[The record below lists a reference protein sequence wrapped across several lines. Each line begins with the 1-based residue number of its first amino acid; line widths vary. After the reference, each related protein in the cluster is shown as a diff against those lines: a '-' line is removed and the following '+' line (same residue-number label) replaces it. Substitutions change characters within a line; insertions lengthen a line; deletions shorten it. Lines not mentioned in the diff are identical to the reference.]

1 MFWRTTQ
8 LQATFQET
16 NNTTMDEQ
24 EHTQSTRVRT
34 SMDVYREEYTCT
46 HGLPGMSYSSYRLEE
61 VLVRVHVL

>member
-1 MFWRTTQ
+1 
-8 LQATFQET
+8 
-16 NNTTMDEQ
+16 MDEQ